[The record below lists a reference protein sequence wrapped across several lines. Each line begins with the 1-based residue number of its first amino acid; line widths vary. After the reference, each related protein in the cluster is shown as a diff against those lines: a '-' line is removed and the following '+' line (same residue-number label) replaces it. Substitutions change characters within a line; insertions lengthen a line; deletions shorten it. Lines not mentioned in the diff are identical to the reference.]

1 MPVYKDDNNGTFYVQ
16 CYYRDARGSKRHKT
30 KRGFSSEVEA
40 AVWESQF
47 KSLNGGAMDMTFSEF
62 VEVYASEVKPRI
74 REHTWITKEYIIND
88 KLVPFFGDMRMCDVR
103 PIDVIRWQ
111 NELTEHRDA
120 DGKPWAPTY
129 LRTVNN
135 QLNAIFNHAERYYG
149 LTDNPVRRVDKMGSK
164 KGGEMQFWTKDE
176 YLRFSEVV
184 MDKPLSFHAFE
195 LLYWTGIRCGE
206 LLALTPSDFML
217 ESSRLRINKSY
228 QSLHGMDTVTD
239 PKTPKSVR
247 TIVMPAFLR
256 DEMADFIEMRDDVAP
271 DERLFAVTK
280 HFLAHEMERGCKA
293 SGVKRIRIH
302 DIRHSHV
309 SLLIEM
315 GFSAL
320 AIAERMG
327 HEAVDITYRYAHL
340 FPHEAGRDGRRAR
353 RGEGVRRM
361 PCENSARKRSKTMAF
376 RCTPEERKLICE
388 MAAWSGM
395 SRQDY
400 IIAKLTDTK
409 VEVKPSVSVQKAL
422 KDTMTELA
430 KEVRLAASYGELSE
444 SLQQRIELVMRFFLA
459 LGEGVEAP
467 VTEAPPQTSHLEE
480 PTTSVMD
487 AGSDTASIFEMGRM

>member
-1 MPVYKDDNNGTFYVQ
+1 
-16 CYYRDARGSKRHKT
+16 
-30 KRGFSSEVEA
+30 
-40 AVWESQF
+40 
-47 KSLNGGAMDMTFSEF
+47 
-62 VEVYASEVKPRI
+62 
-74 REHTWITKEYIIND
+74 
-88 KLVPFFGDMRMCDVR
+88 
-103 PIDVIRWQ
+103 
-111 NELTEHRDA
+111 
-120 DGKPWAPTY
+120 
-129 LRTVNN
+129 
-135 QLNAIFNHAERYYG
+135 
-149 LTDNPVRRVDKMGSK
+149 
-164 KGGEMQFWTKDE
+164 MQFWTKDE
-176 YLRFSEVV
+176 YLRFSEAV

-228 QSLHGMDTVTD
+228 QSLHGVDTVTD

-340 FPHEAGRDGRRAR
+340 FPTKQD
-353 RGEGVRRM
+353 
-361 PCENSARKRSKTMAF
+361 
-376 RCTPEERKLICE
+376 E
-388 MAAWSGM
+388 MAAAL
-395 SRQDY
+395 D
-400 IIAKLTDTK
+400 
-409 VEVKPSVSVQKAL
+409 VSVNAL
-422 KDTMTELA
+422 KDYGVETAGDLMSLL
-430 KEVRLAASYGELSE
+430 VRLEDSFGIVPSADGSGLSLNPKAPHAPKAAMA
-444 SLQQRIELVMRFFLA
+444 IELWAEKRARLEN
-459 LGEGVEAP
+459 GEI
-467 VTEAPPQTSHLEE
+467 
-480 PTTSVMD
+480 D
-487 AGSDTASIFEMGRM
+487 ADEYEDWKASL

>member
-1 MPVYKDDNNGTFYVQ
+1 
-16 CYYRDARGSKRHKT
+16 
-30 KRGFSSEVEA
+30 
-40 AVWESQF
+40 
-47 KSLNGGAMDMTFSEF
+47 
-62 VEVYASEVKPRI
+62 
-74 REHTWITKEYIIND
+74 
-88 KLVPFFGDMRMCDVR
+88 
-103 PIDVIRWQ
+103 
-111 NELTEHRDA
+111 
-120 DGKPWAPTY
+120 
-129 LRTVNN
+129 
-135 QLNAIFNHAERYYG
+135 
-149 LTDNPVRRVDKMGSK
+149 
-164 KGGEMQFWTKDE
+164 MQFWTKDE
-176 YLRFSEVV
+176 YLRFSEAV

-228 QSLHGMDTVTD
+228 QSLNGVDTVTDPKTPLYWTGIRCGELLALTPSDFMLESSRLRINKSYQSLNGVDTVTD

-340 FPHEAGRDGRRAR
+340 FPTKQD
-353 RGEGVRRM
+353 
-361 PCENSARKRSKTMAF
+361 
-376 RCTPEERKLICE
+376 E
-388 MAAWSGM
+388 MAA
-395 SRQDY
+395 
-400 IIAKLTDTK
+400 
-409 VEVKPSVSVQKAL
+409 AL
-422 KDTMTELA
+422 DGA
-430 KEVRLAASYGELSE
+430 RG
-444 SLQQRIELVMRFFLA
+444 
-459 LGEGVEAP
+459 
-467 VTEAPPQTSHLEE
+467 
-480 PTTSVMD
+480 
-487 AGSDTASIFEMGRM
+487 

>member
-1 MPVYKDDNNGTFYVQ
+1 MPAYKDKKTGLFYVQ
-16 CYYRDARGSKRHKT
+16 FYYRDARGAKRHKT
-30 KRGFSSEVEA
+30 KKGFQTELEA
-40 AVWESQF
+40 LLWEKNF
-47 KSLNGGAMDMTFSEF
+47 KALKDDAMDMTFADFCKVYEA
-62 VEVYASEVKPRI
+62 EVRPRV
-74 REHTWITKEYIIND
+74 REHTWLTKENIIQS
-88 KLVPFFGDMRMCDVR
+88 KLLPFFGDMRMCDIR
-103 PIDVIRWQ
+103 PVDIVRWQ
-111 NELTEHRDA
+111 NSLTGSTRA
-120 DGKPWAPTY
+120 DGDGFKPTY
-129 LRTVNN
+129 LRIINN

-149 LTDNPVRRVDKMGSK
+149 LSDNPVRRVDKIGSK

-176 YLRFSEVV
+176 YLRFSEAV
-184 MDKPLSFHAFE
+184 MDQPLSFHAFE

-228 QSLHGMDTVTD
+228 QSLHGVDTVTD

-256 DEMADFIEMRDDVAP
+256 DERADFIEMRDDVAP

-340 FPHEAGRDGRRAR
+340 FPTKQD
-353 RGEGVRRM
+353 
-361 PCENSARKRSKTMAF
+361 
-376 RCTPEERKLICE
+376 E
-388 MAAWSGM
+388 MAA
-395 SRQDY
+395 
-400 IIAKLTDTK
+400 
-409 VEVKPSVSVQKAL
+409 AL
-422 KDTMTELA
+422 DGA
-430 KEVRLAASYGELSE
+430 RG
-444 SLQQRIELVMRFFLA
+444 
-459 LGEGVEAP
+459 
-467 VTEAPPQTSHLEE
+467 
-480 PTTSVMD
+480 
-487 AGSDTASIFEMGRM
+487 

>member
-1 MPVYKDDNNGTFYVQ
+1 MSVTRDKNTGKWMSQIRVKDWTG
-16 CYYRDARGSKRHKT
+16 KEIHKK
-30 KRGFSSEVEA
+30 KRGFKTKKEA
-40 AVWESQF
+40 LQWEQDFISQADGSLGMKF
-47 KSLNGGAMDMTFSEF
+47 KDF
-62 VEVYASEVKPRI
+62 VALYMKDADPRLRETTLANKHYLFNKQVLPYFGEMPINVIKATDI
-74 REHTWITKEYIIND
+74 RN
-88 KLVPFFGDMRMCDVR
+88 
-103 PIDVIRWQ
+103 WQ
-111 NELTEHRDA
+111 NELIHYRRPN
-120 DGKPWAPTY
+120 GKCYSPTY
-129 LRTVNN
+129 LRTINN
-135 QLNAIFNHAERYYG
+135 QLTAAFNFAVKFYG
-149 LTDNPVRRVDKMGSK
+149 LRENPCHKAGTMGK
-164 KGGEMQFWTKDE
+164 KNADEMLFWTKDE
-176 YLRFSEVV
+176 YLRFSEAV

-228 QSLHGMDTVTD
+228 QSLNGVDTVTD

-340 FPHEAGRDGRRAR
+340 FPTKQD
-353 RGEGVRRM
+353 
-361 PCENSARKRSKTMAF
+361 
-376 RCTPEERKLICE
+376 E
-388 MAAWSGM
+388 MAA
-395 SRQDY
+395 
-400 IIAKLTDTK
+400 
-409 VEVKPSVSVQKAL
+409 AL
-422 KDTMTELA
+422 DGA
-430 KEVRLAASYGELSE
+430 RG
-444 SLQQRIELVMRFFLA
+444 
-459 LGEGVEAP
+459 
-467 VTEAPPQTSHLEE
+467 
-480 PTTSVMD
+480 
-487 AGSDTASIFEMGRM
+487 

>member
-1 MPVYKDDNNGTFYVQ
+1 MPVYKDGNNGTFYVQ

-62 VEVYASEVKPRI
+62 VEVYASEVKPRV

-103 PIDVIRWQ
+103 PIDLIRWQ

-149 LTDNPVRRVDKMGSK
+149 LTDNPVRRVDKIGSK

-176 YLRFSEVV
+176 YLRFSEAVMDMTFSEFVEVYASEVKPRVREHTWITKEYIINDKLVPFFGDMRMCDVRPIDLIRWQNELTEHRDADGKPWAPTYLRTVNNQLNAIFNHAERYYGLTDNPVRRVDKIGSKKGGEMQFWTKDEYLRFSEAV

-217 ESSRLRINKSY
+217 DSSRLRINKSY
-228 QSLHGMDTVTD
+228 QSLHGVDTVTD

-340 FPHEAGRDGRRAR
+340 FPTKQD
-353 RGEGVRRM
+353 
-361 PCENSARKRSKTMAF
+361 
-376 RCTPEERKLICE
+376 E
-388 MAAWSGM
+388 MAA
-395 SRQDY
+395 
-400 IIAKLTDTK
+400 
-409 VEVKPSVSVQKAL
+409 AL
-422 KDTMTELA
+422 DGA
-430 KEVRLAASYGELSE
+430 RG
-444 SLQQRIELVMRFFLA
+444 
-459 LGEGVEAP
+459 
-467 VTEAPPQTSHLEE
+467 
-480 PTTSVMD
+480 
-487 AGSDTASIFEMGRM
+487 

>member
-40 AVWESQF
+40 AVWEGQF

-149 LTDNPVRRVDKMGSK
+149 LTDNPVRRVDKIGSK

-176 YLRFSEVV
+176 YLRFSEAV

-228 QSLHGMDTVTD
+228 QSLHGVDTVTD

-302 DIRHSHV
+302 DIRHPYVKHTTKIF
-309 SLLIEM
+309 SLRLM
-315 GFSAL
+315 DFQAQ
-320 AIAERMG
+320 AYP
-327 HEAVDITYRYAHL
+327 D
-340 FPHEAGRDGRRAR
+340 AR
-353 RGEGVRRM
+353 RKTRGACQLLRGGQSRSPVRPLCNRERFSYLPPQSKM
-361 PCENSARKRSKTMAF
+361 SWILYAISIRLSGYTSTRSISSSAS
-376 RCTPEERKLICE
+376 
-388 MAAWSGM
+388 S
-395 SRQDY
+395 
-400 IIAKLTDTK
+400 
-409 VEVKPSVSVQKAL
+409 VVSVSASKIAL
-422 KDTMTELA
+422 DASM
-430 KEVRLAASYGELSE
+430 RLSCRACSSCFCFACANTAA
-444 SLQQRIELVMRFFLA
+444 
-459 LGEGVEAP
+459 
-467 VTEAPPQTSHLEE
+467 
-480 PTTSVMD
+480 
-487 AGSDTASIFEMGRM
+487 

>member
-1 MPVYKDDNNGTFYVQ
+1 MPVYKDDGNGTFYVQ

-40 AVWESQF
+40 AVWEGQF

-149 LTDNPVRRVDKMGSK
+149 LADNPVRRVDKIGSK

-176 YLRFSEVV
+176 YLRFSEAV

-217 ESSRLRINKSY
+217 DSSRLRINKSY
-228 QSLHGMDTVTD
+228 QSLHGVDTVTD

-340 FPHEAGRDGRRAR
+340 FLLCNGLVLLKTYLLTVIMLAHRPRVSMSPYLFHPLAIVA
-353 RGEGVRRM
+353 VVT
-361 PCENSARKRSKTMAF
+361 SK
-376 RCTPEERKLICE
+376 P
-388 MAAWSGM
+388 
-395 SRQDY
+395 
-400 IIAKLTDTK
+400 
-409 VEVKPSVSVQKAL
+409 
-422 KDTMTELA
+422 LA
-430 KEVRLAASYGELSE
+430 
-444 SLQQRIELVMRFFLA
+444 
-459 LGEGVEAP
+459 
-467 VTEAPPQTSHLEE
+467 TSHAELNNNCKLKLQIR
-480 PTTSVMD
+480 PTRLFYKTHCLGGF
-487 AGSDTASIFEMGRM
+487 GSLCDKGLA

>member
-1 MPVYKDDNNGTFYVQ
+1 MPVYKDDGNGTFYVQ

-149 LTDNPVRRVDKMGSK
+149 LSDNPVRRVDKIGSK

-176 YLRFSEVV
+176 YLRFSEAV

-228 QSLHGMDTVTD
+228 QSLNGVDTVTD

-340 FPHEAGRDGRRAR
+340 SPRSRTRWPPRSTGRGGKKDAVREQRPQAQQDDGVPLHARGAQAHMRDGSLERHEQAGLHHRQAHRYPGRGEALRERAEGTEGLDGGIGQGGAAGGLLRRAER
-353 RGEGVRRM
+353 V
-361 PCENSARKRSKTMAF
+361 PATEN
-376 RCTPEERKLICE
+376 
-388 MAAWSGM
+388 
-395 SRQDY
+395 
-400 IIAKLTDTK
+400 
-409 VEVKPSVSVQKAL
+409 
-422 KDTMTELA
+422 
-430 KEVRLAASYGELSE
+430 
-444 SLQQRIELVMRFFLA
+444 
-459 LGEGVEAP
+459 
-467 VTEAPPQTSHLEE
+467 
-480 PTTSVMD
+480 
-487 AGSDTASIFEMGRM
+487 

>member
-40 AVWESQF
+40 AVWEGQF

-120 DGKPWAPTY
+120 EGKSWAPTY

-149 LTDNPVRRVDKMGSK
+149 LTDNPVRRVDKIGSK

-176 YLRFSEVV
+176 YLRFSEAV

-206 LLALTPSDFML
+206 LLGAHAVRLHAGELPASHQQVVPEPPRRGHRDRPQDAQVGAHDRHARLPARRDGGLHRAARRRCARRAPVRRDQALPGPRDGARVQGVWSEAHPRTRHTPQPCEPADRDGL
-217 ESSRLRINKSY
+217 LRAGHRRA
-228 QSLHGMDTVTD
+228 HG
-239 PKTPKSVR
+239 PRGGGHHLP
-247 TIVMPAFLR
+247 LR
-256 DEMADFIEMRDDVAP
+256 AP
-271 DERLFAVTK
+271 V
-280 HFLAHEMERGCKA
+280 
-293 SGVKRIRIH
+293 
-302 DIRHSHV
+302 
-309 SLLIEM
+309 
-315 GFSAL
+315 
-320 AIAERMG
+320 
-327 HEAVDITYRYAHL
+327 
-340 FPHEAGRDGRRAR
+340 PHEAGRDGRRAR
-353 RGEGVRRM
+353 RSEGVRRM
-361 PCENSARKRSKTMAF
+361 PCENSARKRNKTMAF
-376 RCTPEERKLICE
+376 RCTPEEHKLICE

-395 SRQDY
+395 LRQDY
-400 IIAKLTDTK
+400 IIAKLTDTE
-409 VEVKPSVSVQKAL
+409 VEVRPSVSMQKAL
-422 KDTMTELA
+422 KDSMVELA
-430 KEVRLAASYGELSE
+430 KEVKLAASYGELSDSAAAE
-444 SLQQRIELVMRFFLA
+444 ARTCDEALPGAQRADRRTSGRGTANEGA
-459 LGEGVEAP
+459 LGCAE
-467 VTEAPPQTSHLEE
+467 
-480 PTTSVMD
+480 D
-487 AGSDTASIFEMGRM
+487 A

>member
-40 AVWESQF
+40 AVWEGQF

-149 LTDNPVRRVDKMGSK
+149 LSDNPVRRVDKIGSK

-176 YLRFSEVV
+176 YLRFSEAV

-228 QSLHGMDTVTD
+228 QSLNGVDTVTD

-340 FPHEAGRDGRRAR
+340 FPTKQDEMAAALDGAR
-353 RGEGVRRM
+353 GVRRM

-376 RCTPEERKLICE
+376 RCTPEEHKLICE

-395 SRQDY
+395 LRQDY
-400 IIAKLTDTK
+400 IIAKLTDTE
-409 VEVKPSVSVQKAL
+409 VEVRPSVSMQKAL
-422 KDTMTELA
+422 KDSMVELA
-430 KEVRLAASYGELSE
+430 KEVKLAASYGELSD
-444 SLQQRIELVMRFFLA
+444 SLQQRLELVMRLFLA
-459 LGEGVEAP
+459 LSEPIDAP
-467 VTEAPPQTSHLEE
+467 AEEEPQTKAPSAVPKTPE
-480 PTTSVMD
+480 
-487 AGSDTASIFEMGRM
+487 AGADGDTSIFGMGRG

>member
-1 MPVYKDDNNGTFYVQ
+1 MPVYKDGNNGTFYVQ

-30 KRGFSSEVEA
+30 KRGFTSEVEA
-40 AVWESQF
+40 AVWEGQF

-88 KLVPFFGDMRMCDVR
+88 KIVPFFGDMRMCDVR

-149 LTDNPVRRVDKMGSK
+149 LTDNPVRRVDKIGSK

-176 YLRFSEVV
+176 YLRFSEAV

-228 QSLHGMDTVTD
+228 QSFHGVDTVTD

-271 DERLFAVTK
+271 EERLFAVTK

-327 HEAVDITYRYAHL
+327 HEAVDSPTATRTCSPRSRTRWPPRSTERGDKKDAVREQRPQAQQDDGISLHARGAQAHMRDSRLERHERAGLHHRQAHRY
-340 FPHEAGRDGRRAR
+340 PGRDEAL
-353 RGEGVRRM
+353 
-361 PCENSARKRSKTMAF
+361 RKRSKGIEGLDGGVGQGGAPGGLL
-376 RCTPEERKLICE
+376 RRAER
-388 MAAWSGM
+388 
-395 SRQDY
+395 
-400 IIAKLTDTK
+400 
-409 VEVKPSVSVQKAL
+409 V
-422 KDTMTELA
+422 
-430 KEVRLAASYGELSE
+430 LAAEDRTRDEVLPGA
-444 SLQQRIELVMRFFLA
+444 RR
-459 LGEGVEAP
+459 GG
-467 VTEAPPQTSHLEE
+467 
-480 PTTSVMD
+480 
-487 AGSDTASIFEMGRM
+487 